1 MTHRKEISCGICHSP
16 NTVNFNYLRLN
27 SPSLTRNIAY
37 FIPIRIL
44 TFFGK
49 LSKAIP
55 KKINPVILNRR
66 YFDRQLVYCLDCS
79 SGACYPYF
87 EEREL
92 SAYYKSFY
100 WANRDVV
107 DGKHLPNEDRPNI
120 NQLNINSDRLLWIS
134 RYVNDFSSLIDY
146 GAGDCAAAY
155 LYSKEISAKDVHV
168 VDPSIRAHQLSLKYN
183 LRYCQNLSDAPIVEF
198 LYSAHSIEHV
208 HDLIEIMREMILHVV
223 EGGHI
228 FIETPNVADV
238 NLARDLVLTPHTFTL
253 SEATFRNFSS
263 RFPVEIIAME
273 ACGPI
278 WNVGSNAAGAKHR
291 TDLRVLL
298 KKTATR
304 IAET

>member
-1 MTHRKEISCGICHSP
+1 MTHREKINCSICHSS
-16 NTVNFNYLRLN
+16 NTIDFDYLRLN
-27 SPSLTRNIAY
+27 SSSLIRNILY
-37 FIPIRIL
+37 IIPVRFL
-44 TFFGK
+44 TFLGK
-49 LSKAIP
+49 LSIVILKRC
-55 KKINPVILNRR
+55 NPVILNRH

-92 SAYYKSFY
+92 STYYNSFY

-107 DGKHLPNEDRPNI
+107 DGKHVPDEDRPNI
-120 NQLNINSDRLLWIS
+120 NQININSNRMLWIS
-134 RYVNDFSSLIDY
+134 RYIKDFSSLIDY

-168 VDPSIRAHQLSLKYN
+168 VDPSIRACQLSSKYN
-183 LRYCQNLSDAPIVEF
+183 LGYFQNLSDAPMVEL

-208 HDLIEIMREMILHVV
+208 HDLIEVMREMILHVV

-253 SEATFRNFSS
+253 SEATFRHLSS

-273 ACGPI
+273 ACGPV
-278 WNVGSNAAGAKHR
+278 WNVGNNAAGAKHR

-298 KKTATR
+298 KKTA
-304 IAET
+304 IN